1 MKILITGGTGQ
12 LGKELIRSKPI
23 NVDLIA
29 PERSQLNLENQVNC
43 KEILRS
49 EKPDWII
56 NCGAYTNVDKAEIEK
71 EIAYAINYKATETL
85 SKEIAKIG
93 GNFLQISTDYVFDG
107 KKNKPYKI
115 SDKKNPQN
123 IYGKS
128 KSLAEDSIKKILNK
142 DNKYLILRTSWVMS
156 SEGKNF
162 LITILNLLQKKK
174 SIKVIDDQWGS
185 MTSTKYLANTC
196 WNLIN
201 LKENYDLENKLFPPI
216 HHWCDEGILSWY
228 EIAIAISE
236 ISEDIGII
244 KNPAK
249 IESIKSKDYK
259 LAANRPKYS
268 VLDCSETEKVL
279 NIKRANWKN
288 SLFEILQS
296 IAENKAQLFKD

>member
-12 LGKELIRSKPI
+12 LGKELIKSKPI

-29 PERSQLNLENQVNC
+29 PERSQLNLENQVSC
-43 KEILRS
+43 EEIVRS

-71 EIAYAINYKATETL
+71 EIAFKINYKATETL
-85 SKEIAKIG
+85 SKEISKTG

-107 KKNKPYKI
+107 KKNIPYQI
-115 SDKKNPQN
+115 SDRKNPLN
-123 IYGKS
+123 IYGES
-128 KSLAEDSIKKILNK
+128 KSLAEDSVKKFLNK
-142 DNKYLILRTSWVMS
+142 NYKYLILRTSWVMS
-156 SEGKNF
+156 PEGKNF
-162 LITILNLLQKKK
+162 IITILNLLQKKS

-196 WNLIN
+196 WDLIN
-201 LKENYDLENKLFPPI
+201 LKENYNLEGKKFPPV

-228 EIAIAISE
+228 EIATAICE
-236 ISEDIGII
+236 ISKDIGII
-244 KNPAK
+244 KNPAR

-259 LAANRPKYS
+259 LAAMRPKYS
-268 VLDCSETEKVL
+268 VLNCNETEKVL
-279 NIKRANWKN
+279 NTKRVNWRN
-288 SLFEILQS
+288 SLLEILQS